1 VTIDANAR
9 SLGKDPDC
17 TSLETAFS
25 LAVVGNVANTT
36 TAQNL
41 DSACA
46 AG

>member
-9 SLGKDPDC
+9 SLGKDPDY

-36 TAQNL
+36 AQNL